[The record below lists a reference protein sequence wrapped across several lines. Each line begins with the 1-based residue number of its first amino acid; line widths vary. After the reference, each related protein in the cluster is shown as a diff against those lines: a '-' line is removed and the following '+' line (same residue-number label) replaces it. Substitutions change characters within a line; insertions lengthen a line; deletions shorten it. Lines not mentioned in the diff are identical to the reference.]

1 MTSYILDV
9 KHIKKCFLMSQK
21 AEAVP
26 PLGTILGNI
35 GVNTIKF
42 CEEFNLFTKELPL
55 YFSLKVVLHIFD
67 NRSFKFL
74 VNSPSTGFLLNL
86 LKFEKK
92 IKVKVHNRMHDK
104 ILICI
109 YLKDLIQIALFKF
122 PHLDLNKTIPLIWG
136 SAKSMG
142 LVII

>member
-109 YLKDLIQIALFKF
+109 HLKDLIQIALFKF
-122 PHLDLNKTIPLIWG
+122 PHLDLNKTIPLI
-136 SAKSMG
+136 
-142 LVII
+142 

>member
-122 PHLDLNKTIPLIWG
+122 PHLDLNKTIPLI
-136 SAKSMG
+136 
-142 LVII
+142 

>member
-1 MTSYILDV
+1 
-9 KHIKKCFLMSQK
+9 MSQK

-42 CEEFNLFTKELPL
+42 CEEFNQFTKELPF
-55 YFSLKVVLHIFD
+55 YFSLKVILHIFD
-67 NRSFKFL
+67 NRSFKFF

-92 IKVKVHNRMHDK
+92 IKIRIHNRINDK

-122 PHLDLNKTIPLIWG
+122 PDMDLSKTVPLIWG

-142 LVII
+142 LIIV

>member
-1 MTSYILDV
+1 MTNFVMDV
-9 KHIKKCFLMSQK
+9 KHIKKCYLMSQK

-42 CEEFNLFTKELPL
+42 CEEFNGYTKELPF
-55 YFSLKVVLHIFD
+55 YFLLKVTLFIFD
-67 NRSFKFL
+67 NRTFKFSI
-74 VNSPSTGFLLNL
+74 NGPSTGFLLNL

-104 ILICI
+104 VLICI
-109 YLKDLIQIALFKF
+109 LLSDLVKLAIFKF
-122 PHLDLNKTIPLIWG
+122 PKIDISKAIPLI
-136 SAKSMG
+136 
-142 LVII
+142 

>member
-104 ILICI
+104 ILICVH
-109 YLKDLIQIALFKF
+109 LKDLIQIALFKF
-122 PHLDLNKTIPLIWG
+122 PHLDLEKTIPLI
-136 SAKSMG
+136 
-142 LVII
+142 

>member
-104 ILICI
+104 ILICV

-122 PHLDLNKTIPLIWG
+122 PHLDLEKTIPLI
-136 SAKSMG
+136 
-142 LVII
+142 

>member
-1 MTSYILDV
+1 MNYILDI

-21 AEAVP
+21 AEPVP

-42 CEEFNLFTKELPL
+42 CEEFNIFTKNLPV
-55 YFSLKVVLHIFD
+55 YFLLKVTIYIFD
-67 NRSFKFL
+67 NRTFKF
-74 VNSPSTGFLLNL
+74 NIQGPSTGFILNL

-92 IKVKVHNRMHDK
+92 IKVKVHNRIHDK

-109 YLKDLIQIALFKF
+109 NLKDLVQLALFKF
-122 PHLDLNKTIPLIWG
+122 SNVDLHKSIVLI
-136 SAKSMG
+136 
-142 LVII
+142 